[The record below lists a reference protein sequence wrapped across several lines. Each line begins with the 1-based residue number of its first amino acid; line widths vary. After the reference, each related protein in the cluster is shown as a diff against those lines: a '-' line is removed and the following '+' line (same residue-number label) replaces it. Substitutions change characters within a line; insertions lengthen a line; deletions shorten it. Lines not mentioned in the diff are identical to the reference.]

1 MVVVGVALGRLRLGF
16 TLIKRSP
23 GAPAATIK
31 TLLSPPLQICSR
43 LVAYNQTSL
52 DSLPDLILERMLKES
67 EAISASFA
75 MANIGILVLPTGESE
90 SKAESI
96 RLCNV
101 LEHELRK
108 LCKSEIKHVG
118 IGAARSA
125 LGITENVSSKAKR
138 EMIDSLTANVINR
151 DKCST
156 SSAAQT
162 MAESYA
168 VAAHIEQ
175 IRLLNELKRENPE
188 KVVSLRNEV
197 LKRKVFQRSPAVKIK
212 DSVFEQLVAS
222 EVDRQLVTRFK
233 I

>member
-1 MVVVGVALGRLRLGF
+1 MVVVGVAIGRLRLGF
-16 TLIKRSP
+16 TLINRSP
-23 GAPAATIK
+23 GVPAATVQ
-31 TLLSPPLQICSR
+31 TLLSPPLQISSR

-67 EAISASFA
+67 EAILASFA

-90 SKAESI
+90 SKAELI
-96 RLCNV
+96 RLSNV

-108 LCKSEIKHVG
+108 LCKSVIKHVG

-125 LGITENVSSKAKR
+125 LGISENVSSRAKR
-138 EMIDSLTANVINR
+138 AMIDSLTANVINR
-151 DKCST
+151 DECST

-168 VAAHIEQ
+168 VAAHMEQ
-175 IRLLNELKRENPE
+175 IRLLNDLKTENPE
-188 KVVSLRNEV
+188 MVERLRNGV

-222 EVDRQLVTRFK
+222 EVDRQLVNRFK